1 MSVKLSNFNN
11 EAPYRRAQYILSGAV
26 TGEWIILDSLKPMQ
40 HIITAVIIPVAITG
54 EGYFEFTAEDILSI
68 DSGTAQGVKWAAG
81 NVLNTTYN
89 CFPSGITAVRPVN
102 VQGTNKFIVSI

>member
-1 MSVKLSNFNN
+1 MAVKLSNFNN
-11 EAPYRRAQYILSGAV
+11 EAPYRRAQYILSGDIS
-26 TGEWIILDSLKPMQ
+26 GPWIILDSLKPNQ
-40 HIITAVIIPVAITG
+40 HVITGVIITSG

-68 DSGTAQGVKWAAG
+68 ESETAQGIKWAAG

-89 CFPSGITAVRPVN
+89 CFPSGITAVRPIN